1 MSDPLS
7 PPPVGWD
14 YRHALGFQG
23 YTALLG
29 LCGFGDGIQG
39 FVCTTQTLHQGTSL
53 KFTFAKAFGKSLEMC
68 AIYQLLFLSVEEGQT
83 LGCYLLSAP
92 LFSSCKPK
100 TVGSG
105 GGGVVGSDRGWGERR
120 CEAESKLI

>member
-23 YTALLG
+23 HTALLG
-29 LCGFGDGIQG
+29 LCGSGDGIQG
-39 FVCTTQTLHQGTSL
+39 FVCTAQTLHQGTSL

-68 AIYQLLFLSVEEGQT
+68 AIYQLLFLSVEEEQT

-92 LFSSCKPK
+92 LFLLVNPKPL
-100 TVGSG
+100 V
-105 GGGVVGSDRGWGERR
+105 VVGAG
-120 CEAESKLI
+120 